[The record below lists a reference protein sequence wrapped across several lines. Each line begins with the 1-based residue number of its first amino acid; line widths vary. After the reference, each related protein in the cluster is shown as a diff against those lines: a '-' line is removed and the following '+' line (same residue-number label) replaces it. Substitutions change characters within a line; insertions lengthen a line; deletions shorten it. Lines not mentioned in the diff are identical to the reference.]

1 MAEEPKQQQEEE
13 SCESAPLW
21 IISFADMIS
30 LLMAFFVMLTTFA
43 SFGPAES
50 AEITGIARIALL
62 PNYGWFSSH
71 PKTAMEPKKK
81 AVAQA
86 ERAEK
91 VEKGSEK
98 PTLEQSSDG
107 MSLSETVP
115 KGFRIYKVFLLESK
129 IAFWANGTTLS
140 RKGRDF
146 FNNLASF
153 VSKVPSRIIISESG
167 SDDKIDFG
175 ITRSIVVMK
184 YLVDKGISA
193 DYCNISTEGMS
204 PTETFKGE
212 RMLEIVLL
220 DESAVK

>member
-1 MAEEPKQQQEEE
+1 MAEKPKQQQEEE

-50 AEITGIARIALL
+50 AEITGIAKIALL

-71 PKTAMEPKKK
+71 PKTAIGPKTK

-86 ERAEK
+86 EQ
-91 VEKGSEK
+91 GSEK
-98 PTLEQSSDG
+98 PTLEQRSDG
-107 MSLSETVP
+107 MGLSETVP
-115 KGFRIYKVFLLESK
+115 KDFRSYKVFLLESR

-140 RKGRDF
+140 REGRNF
-146 FNNLASF
+146 FNALASF

-167 SDDKIDFG
+167 PDNKIDFG

>member
-1 MAEEPKQQQEEE
+1 MAEKPKQQEEE
-13 SCESAPLW
+13 QGESAPIW

-50 AEITGIARIALL
+50 AEIVGVAKMALL

-86 ERAEK
+86 EQKAEQ
-91 VEKGSEK
+91 GSEK

-107 MSLSETVP
+107 TGLSETVP
-115 KGFRIYKVFLLESK
+115 KDFRSYKVFLLESR
-129 IAFWANGTTLS
+129 IAFWANGTILS
-140 RKGRDF
+140 REGRNF
-146 FNNLASF
+146 INTLASF

-167 SDDKIDFG
+167 TDNKIDFG